1 MNTFSW
7 VQEVY
12 SIKQLGLVT
21 MADRVAYVDDMIRD
35 PNVGTHRCRF
45 KVVSVASLGKDTFR
59 INLKASMAAVEKI
72 TRVWGEGMSYRLNGK
87 RRVT

>member
-7 VQEVY
+7 VQNVY

-21 MADRVAYVDDMIRD
+21 MADRIAYVNDMIRD

-45 KVVSVASLGKDTFR
+45 KVVSVAELGRDKFR
-59 INLKASMAAVEKI
+59 INLKASMSAVEKI
-72 TRVWGEGMSYRLNGK
+72 TRVWGAGMLYRLNGK
-87 RRVT
+87 LRKT